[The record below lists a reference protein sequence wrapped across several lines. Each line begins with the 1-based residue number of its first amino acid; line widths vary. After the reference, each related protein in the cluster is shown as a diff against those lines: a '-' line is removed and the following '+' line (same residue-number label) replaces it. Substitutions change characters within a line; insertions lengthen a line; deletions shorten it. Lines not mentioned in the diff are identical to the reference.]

1 MFKEEYI
8 LDLLSGHLTQKGYA
22 SIVGSIATMVR
33 RYQWQKNIIVSS
45 NNNSSWNEDDYLELS
60 QQFFEWI
67 ITNEKLK
74 YIDKVPYDY
83 LSYYFTQMLVS
94 FVSNRIKEEQQKT
107 GISFQKCKELV
118 NTICKEDYT
127 ITSKLGQ
134 DYIIGEYASNDKWIS
149 DLAET
154 IRYMAHYPITENTKQ
169 FKPIVKLAIEDILV
183 SADGYVLIESL
194 ANAVFSLLDQ
204 TNFANVN
211 IEQEVVFD
219 AQQESK
225 YDSEIKEILQG
236 VSPIES
242 RIYLEYIFQ
251 DSGKVSLSE
260 LSVKYNI
267 PKSTIHIKI
276 DEFKKKIFTTYMPD
290 NEDDGVAF
298 LKSLANSLDDLSK

>member
-8 LDLLSGHLTQKGYA
+8 LDLLSGRLTQKGYA
-22 SIVGSIATMVR
+22 SIVDSIASMVR
-33 RYQWQKNIIVSS
+33 RYQWQKNIIVS
-45 NNNSSWNEDDYLELS
+45 NNNDSNWCDDDYLELS

-67 ITNEKLK
+67 ISNDKLK
-74 YIDKVPYDY
+74 YIDKVPYEY

-118 NTICKEDYT
+118 NAICKEDYT
-127 ITSKLGQ
+127 TTSNLGQ
-134 DYIIGEYASNDKWIS
+134 DYIIGEYSSNDKWIS
-149 DLAET
+149 DLDDT
-154 IRYMAHYPITENTKQ
+154 IKYMAHYPITEKTKQ
-169 FKPIVKLAIEDILV
+169 FKPIVKLAIEDILM

-194 ANAVFSLLDQ
+194 GSAVYSLLDQ
-204 TNFANVN
+204 TSFVN
-211 IEQEVVFD
+211 TNTEQEAIVD

-225 YDSEIKEILQG
+225 YDCEIKEILQG
-236 VSPIES
+236 VSSIEA

-260 LSVKYNI
+260 LSDKYNM
-267 PKSTIHIKI
+267 PKSTIHNKI

-290 NEDDGVAF
+290 NEDDGIAF

>member
-1 MFKEEYI
+1 MFKEKYI
-8 LDLLSGHLTQKGYA
+8 LDLLSGQLTQKGYA
-22 SIVGSIATMVR
+22 SIVGSIASMVR